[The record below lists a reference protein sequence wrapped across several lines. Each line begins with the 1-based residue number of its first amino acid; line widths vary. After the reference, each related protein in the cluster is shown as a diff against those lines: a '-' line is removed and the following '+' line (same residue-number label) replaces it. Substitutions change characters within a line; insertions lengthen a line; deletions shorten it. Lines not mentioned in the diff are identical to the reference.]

1 MTEGGRESIR
11 RNVRWVYFSTFTFF
25 LAGAVFYLVLARLLP
40 EDKLG
45 SVVVLLAIATLVSS
59 IFSLGLGQ
67 SFQHF
72 LSFYL
77 GRKDSLTLRA
87 LTRNALIVTLCL
99 SVLASLVTY
108 VLSPFLSTV
117 FFHSPDYVPQVEFVA
132 LYAGLITAAI
142 LVQSILL
149 GLQRFVA
156 YAAITVVMYVTIYGA
171 PLLLLFVLHVGL
183 RDIVLG
189 WSAGAGVGALLYLI
203 AVAVYYPRVDPHFA
217 APPPRRT
224 PALYR
229 TIALY
234 SLPLFIASVISTGA
248 TYVDRLVLAG
258 LTDLSNVGVY
268 NYAILVGSGS
278 LIVVAPFQT
287 ILVPKISEAFGRD
300 ELGAIRAMVRTAS
313 TLIVLIYVPFALAV
327 AAIGPVLLRVLVGAN
342 YVPAAGPMAI
352 LLVLSAVAVP
362 YSVLTSLATGVRRTS
377 ALVYASAAAI
387 ALNASL
393 SFLLVP
399 RIGMEGAAVGNS
411 AMSWGILVVLM
422 VALRANGLYSFDG
435 AAIGRTWG
443 AAATM
448 AVLIGLPLLLFG
460 ETVWLALPL
469 LLLGAAVLLALLR
482 FSGAV
487 PGDVREFVERLLPRR
502 LGFLRPIIRWV
513 APRDE
518 PPTATL
524 QVDPGT
530 ASEHWSGPG
539 RAPTGGTDQRPPN
552 ESPGVPPG
560 LLMERENLAP
570 SPRNV
575 ASADDPVDA

>member
-25 LAGAVFYLVLARLLP
+25 LAGAIFYLVLARLLP
-40 EDKLG
+40 QDKLG

-87 LTRNALIVTLCL
+87 LTRNALVVTLGL
-99 SVLASLVTY
+99 SALASLVTY
-108 VLSPFLSTV
+108 LLSPFLSTV

-171 PLLLLFVLHVGL
+171 PLVLLFVLHVGL

-189 WSAGAGVGALLYLI
+189 WSAGAGVGALLYLV
-203 AVAVYYPRVDPHFA
+203 AVAVYYPRVDPLVV

-224 PALYR
+224 SALYR

-278 LIVVAPFQT
+278 LIIVAPFQT
-287 ILVPKISEAFGRD
+287 ILVPKISEAFGKD
-300 ELGAIRAMVRTAS
+300 EPGAIRAMVRTAS
-313 TLIVLIYVPFALAV
+313 TLIILIYVPFALAV
-327 AAIGPVLLRVLVGAN
+327 AAVGPVLLGVLVGST

-377 ALVYASAAAI
+377 ALVYASSAAI
-387 ALNASL
+387 GLNASL

-399 RIGMEGAAVGNS
+399 RIGMAGAAVGNS
-411 AMSWGILVVLM
+411 AMSWGILLVLM
-422 VALRANGLYSFDG
+422 VALRSNGLYSFDRS
-435 AAIGRTWG
+435 AIGRTWG
-443 AAATM
+443 SAAAM
-448 AVLIGLPLLLFG
+448 AALIGLPLLYFG
-460 ETVWLALPL
+460 ETIWLAVPL
-469 LLLGAAVLLALLR
+469 LLLGAAVLVVLLR
-482 FSGAV
+482 VSRAV
-487 PGDVREFVERLLPRR
+487 PGEVREFVERLLPRR
-502 LGFLRPIIRWV
+502 LGFLRPLIRWV
-513 APRDE
+513 APREASASSPQIDRPNPESTGWAPSASAPRPESE
-518 PPTATL
+518 PPTRTEA
-524 QVDPGT
+524 
-530 ASEHWSGPG
+530 
-539 RAPTGGTDQRPPN
+539 AP
-552 ESPGVPPG
+552 VPAG
-560 LLMERENLAP
+560 LLTEP
-570 SPRNV
+570 GSDTPR
-575 ASADDPVDA
+575 ASAAVPADDPLDA